1 MNRFGIATSV
11 LALSL
16 VAAGGCASD
25 PSKKVESAENQVN
38 QSEMESAKKEGEQ
51 HVENRDK
58 QAETTSGIQQSTAG
72 TNKDAKLGEVNA
84 NANLEAAKVEMKRD
98 REAFGVK
105 AKTRFDQAEARA
117 SEAKVKA
124 AKLTGKKKS
133 DFQASLKGYLTARD
147 EANNKVQGLPQV
159 ADPSWTDE
167 KAKTETALD
176 TFEKS
181 VDQLQSRL

>member
-1 MNRFGIATSV
+1 MNRFGIASSLV
-11 LALSL
+11 ALSL
-16 VAAGGCASD
+16 AASVGCASD
-25 PSKKVESAENQVN
+25 PSKKVESAESQVN
-38 QSEMESAKKEGEQ
+38 QSEIESAKKGNEQ

-58 QAETTSGIQQSTAG
+58 QAETTSDIQQATAG

-84 NANLEAAKVEMKRD
+84 NAKLEAAKVEMKRD
-98 REAFGVK
+98 RDAFGVK

-124 AKLTGKKKS
+124 AKLTGKKQA

-147 EANNKVQGLPQV
+147 EANTKVQALPQV